1 MWPQACA
8 VDHCIILFFQ
18 IYFEEIYI
26 YVIIIT
32 SYIIIANFTKL
43 SLIKLLFYLYMLVEN
58 KKNYIN
64 HVMQK

>member
-1 MWPQACA
+1 M
-8 VDHCIILFFQ
+8 HYLTLRNIQ
-18 IYFEEIYI
+18 IPWIHK
-26 YVIIIT
+26 T
-32 SYIIIANFTKL
+32 RDIIIANFTKL